1 MQAVAS
7 IDLALIPK
15 RKERGGKI
23 VGQCVECAANGED
36 ANGEH
41 FVMLANGRWGCAKYS
56 GDREHRRGIFKRIGR
71 KDALPASGPCLA
83 RPVPKPKRV
92 DLLAKIKRD
101 FPACVYDLWDNS
113 PIRPDEDLDDA
124 KAFLRLFP
132 ADAVLWIAPDVYQ
145 TGKPEHAKLF
155 RTRTEWEGETF
166 TAPGMRIAP
175 SWFKPG
181 SLSRSA
187 ESVEAHLFSVIESDD
202 IGERKLYADKDEFC
216 SLIQWLRHACDWK
229 LAAIVDSG
237 RRSLHAWFRH
247 PGALEIEKLSE
258 HAGALGL
265 DKKLSEPSQ
274 PWRLP
279 GVARENALT
288 RQQLVFLDMEAAP

>member
-1 MQAVAS
+1 VQAVAS

-36 ANGEH
+36 GSGEH

-56 GDREHRRGIFKRIGR
+56 GDGEHRRAIFKRIGR
-71 KDALPASGPCLA
+71 KDGLPASGPCLA
-83 RPVPKPKRV
+83 RPVPKPRRL
-92 DLLAKIKRD
+92 DLLARIKRD

-132 ADAVLWIAPDVYQ
+132 ADAVLWIADDVRK
-145 TGKPEHAKLF
+145 TGRPEHTLSF
-155 RTRTEWEGETF
+155 RTRAEWEAETF
-166 TAPGMRIAP
+166 TAGTRIAP
-175 SWFKPG
+175 SSFRRG
-181 SLSRSA
+181 TISRKA
-187 ESVEAHLFSVIESDD
+187 ANVIRHLFAVVESDT
-202 IGERKLYADKDEFC
+202 LAKDDFC
-216 SLIQWLRHACDWK
+216 SVMRWLREACRWH
-229 LAAIVDSG
+229 LAAVVDSG
-237 RRSLHAWFRH
+237 NRSLHAWFCH
-247 PGALEIEKLSE
+247 PGTLEVEKLAE
-258 HAGALGL
+258 HAAALGL

-279 GVARENALT
+279 GVARENATT
-288 RQQLVFLDMEAAP
+288 RQQLFYLDVEAAP